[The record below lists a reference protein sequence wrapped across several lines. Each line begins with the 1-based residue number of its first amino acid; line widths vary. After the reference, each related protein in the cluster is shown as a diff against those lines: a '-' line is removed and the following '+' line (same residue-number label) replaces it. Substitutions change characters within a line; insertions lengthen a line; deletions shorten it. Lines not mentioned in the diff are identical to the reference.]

1 MAPDAE
7 LLGSKRHTAP
17 PRLHTAR
24 IHEAKQFGFGKPNC
38 LAPGAKQFGFNSVHP
53 APDCKPK
60 YEIIFLGERALA
72 KYGM

>member
-24 IHEAKQFGFGKPNC
+24 IHEAKQFGF
-38 LAPGAKQFGFNSVHP
+38 NSVHP
-53 APDCKPK
+53 APDCIVIFIHYA
-60 YEIIFLGERALA
+60 YEEAQELLDICYFFMDLSLYI
-72 KYGM
+72 